1 MPAEVADN
9 LLQVAL
15 GCLTHHRIIHPSA
28 PLEDSSSLQA
38 GWLPARPP
46 DRPPPHARPA
56 HGTALCRPRAASS
69 RTGAIM

>member
-38 GWLPARPP
+38 G
-46 DRPPPHARPA
+46 
-56 HGTALCRPRAASS
+56 
-69 RTGAIM
+69 